1 MSLPFRECVCMCTH
15 LCTASDNVYV
25 PFLSFKSARKRETE
39 RMCVSTIALLFPS
52 SSSEGAFSCLRLV
65 DEREICLVF
74 TFGQRTVLFFMT
86 MCICTSKT
94 ESALL
99 GIGMYCKHIYIYTL
113 CLSVSLSLSH
123 LKLKLKLRVM
133 VVMVSC
139 NNRASVVLRAPVTNT
154 RGLRANERIKAGE
167 TVMTVPLEMCVTT
180 ETPAVEKWM
189 QRGGAMMTWQSAMA
203 AVLLEQKETNNAAL
217 YAASLPWEE
226 CATMPI
232 CWTWDEMQCVHAA
245 PAAMNEVYAARALA
259 QDGFRCVKT
268 VSESDNHDNEDDEL
282 SFFHAIAAV
291 HSRTFFLHDD
301 DSMHAMRALVPVLDM
316 CNHGGSEAMNV
327 DWSYHRCDNDSD
339 NARSACVRLIAT
351 RDIDEGDELL
361 TSYGDGPNDKLFVHN
376 GFVPSYNADEA
387 ATLFEDA
394 ETALEWILQLEATPP
409 SESMLTRAS
418 SAYSALDAAIRD
430 GDSGGGANSTTY
442 TLGVGVDG
450 RFADCLVDAFAFTL
464 SSDAGPQAHAAARHA
479 LHRRCEELLRSFP
492 TTLSEDLYALRCGS
506 DAGLVNAASPFADKD
521 RNRLPELAGVPSLP
535 SSVEADVATSR
546 NDDKDD
552 ADVPCIREQCSTLA
566 TRLNASK
573 KLCLCAGITTNQ
585 PPLR

>member
-1 MSLPFRECVCMCTH
+1 MEC
-15 LCTASDNVYV
+15 
-25 PFLSFKSARKRETE
+25 
-39 RMCVSTIALLFPS
+39 
-52 SSSEGAFSCLRLV
+52 
-65 DEREICLVF
+65 
-74 TFGQRTVLFFMT
+74 TVN
-86 MCICTSKT
+86 
-94 ESALL
+94 
-99 GIGMYCKHIYIYTL
+99 IYIYIYI
-113 CLSVSLSLSH
+113 LSVSLSLSLSLCLSH

-301 DSMHAMRALVPVLDM
+301 DSMHAMRS
-316 CNHGGSEAMNV
+316 C
-327 DWSYHRCDNDSD
+327 
-339 NARSACVRLIAT
+339 
-351 RDIDEGDELL
+351 
-361 TSYGDGPNDKLFVHN
+361 
-376 GFVPSYNADEA
+376 PS
-387 ATLFEDA
+387 
-394 ETALEWILQLEATPP
+394 
-409 SESMLTRAS
+409 
-418 SAYSALDAAIRD
+418 
-430 GDSGGGANSTTY
+430 
-442 TLGVGVDG
+442 
-450 RFADCLVDAFAFTL
+450 
-464 SSDAGPQAHAAARHA
+464 
-479 LHRRCEELLRSFP
+479 
-492 TTLSEDLYALRCGS
+492 
-506 DAGLVNAASPFADKD
+506 
-521 RNRLPELAGVPSLP
+521 
-535 SSVEADVATSR
+535 
-546 NDDKDD
+546 
-552 ADVPCIREQCSTLA
+552 
-566 TRLNASK
+566 
-573 KLCLCAGITTNQ
+573 
-585 PPLR
+585 